1 MKIGGL
7 TVPVR
12 IHSGYGH
19 GSKGKQVRN
28 LCELVTVS
36 GKYLRYIVSL
46 GNTGKADT
54 DAMIREPGDLPPVRY
69 GMTTSNWPGY
79 QKRRE
84 DLKTVS
90 PSVSMYLTARSVVIQ
105 GGLLLCRKRN
115 EKFRLL
121 YRVPEEERVL

>member
-1 MKIGGL
+1 M
-7 TVPVR
+7 
-12 IHSGYGH
+12 
-19 GSKGKQVRN
+19 RN

-46 GNTGKADT
+46 GNTGKANT

-84 DLKTVS
+84 DLKNGKPFCFDVFDGS
-90 PSVSMYLTARSVVIQ
+90 
-105 GGLLLCRKRN
+105 LCGDTGRA
-115 EKFRLL
+115 FIM
-121 YRVPEEERVL
+121 P